1 MTGSSAKKASVNMK
15 STNKTIV
22 HPGHDGIGKRTTFGF
37 VTNDYPMLH
46 KLQNF
51 LSGVCAVIAAAAVVI
66 SGVLTVIEVFMRAVL
81 QSPLGWN
88 IGFSE
93 RYLMVAIAFFGL
105 VTAYRT
111 GSHIAVASLFGK
123 FPPVVQ
129 KLLMLL
135 AQVIIF
141 ITFLLLFLAG
151 VGATSFSISIG
162 ERVPPGMADIPW
174 ASWTW
179 RVMIPVAAFMGLIVS
194 GIDIFRELTTKW
206 DRSYTDYEPGE
217 AH

>member
-1 MTGSSAKKASVNMK
+1 MTNV
-15 STNKTIV
+15 IV

-37 VTNDYPMLH
+37 ITNDYPMLH
-46 KLQNF
+46 KLQNAI
-51 LSGVCAVIAAAAVVI
+51 SGICAIIAAAAVVI
-66 SGVLTVIEVFMRAVL
+66 SGVLTILEVFMRAVL
-81 QSPLGWN
+81 KSPLGWN

-123 FPPVVQ
+123 FSPPVQ
-129 KLLMLL
+129 KILMIVAEL
-135 AQVIIF
+135 IIAA
-141 ITFLLLFLAG
+141 TFLLLFLAG
-151 VGATSFSISIG
+151 IEATSFSISIG

-179 RVMIPVAAFMGLIVS
+179 RVMIPISALMGLIVVL
-194 GIDIFRELTTKW
+194 IDIFREVTTSWSKP
-206 DRSYTDYEPGE
+206 STDYEPGE
-217 AH
+217 GH

>member
-1 MTGSSAKKASVNMK
+1 MTNV
-15 STNKTIV
+15 IV

-37 VTNDYPMLH
+37 ITNDYPMLH
-46 KLQNF
+46 KLQNAI
-51 LSGVCAVIAAAAVVI
+51 SGICAIIAAAAVVI
-66 SGVLTVIEVFMRAVL
+66 SGVLTILEVFMRAVL
-81 QSPLGWN
+81 ISPLGWN

-123 FPPVVQ
+123 FAPPVQ
-129 KLLMLL
+129 KILMIVAEL
-135 AQVIIF
+135 IIAA
-141 ITFLLLFLAG
+141 TFLLLFLAG
-151 VGATSFSISIG
+151 IEATSFSISIG

-179 RVMIPVAAFMGLIVS
+179 RVMIPISALMGLIVVL
-194 GIDIFRELTTKW
+194 IDIFREVTTSWSKP
-206 DRSYTDYEPGE
+206 STDYEPGE
-217 AH
+217 GH

>member
-1 MTGSSAKKASVNMK
+1 MTNV
-15 STNKTIV
+15 IV

-37 VTNDYPMLH
+37 ITNDYPMLH
-46 KLQNF
+46 KLQNAI
-51 LSGVCAVIAAAAVVI
+51 SGICAIIAAAAVVI
-66 SGVLTVIEVFMRAVL
+66 SGVLTILEVFMRAVL
-81 QSPLGWN
+81 KNPLGWN

-123 FPPVVQ
+123 FAPPVQ
-129 KLLMLL
+129 KILMIVAEL
-135 AQVIIF
+135 IIAA
-141 ITFLLLFLAG
+141 TFLLLFLAG
-151 VGATSFSISIG
+151 IEATSFSISIG

-179 RVMIPVAAFMGLIVS
+179 RVMIPISALMGLIVVL
-194 GIDIFRELTTKW
+194 IDIFREVTTSWSKP
-206 DRSYTDYEPGE
+206 STDYEPGE
-217 AH
+217 GH

>member
-1 MTGSSAKKASVNMK
+1 
-15 STNKTIV
+15 
-22 HPGHDGIGKRTTFGF
+22 
-37 VTNDYPMLH
+37 
-46 KLQNF
+46 
-51 LSGVCAVIAAAAVVI
+51 
-66 SGVLTVIEVFMRAVL
+66 GVLTVIEVFMRAVL

-151 VGATSFSISIG
+151 VEATSFSISIG

-174 ASWTW
+174 
-179 RVMIPVAAFMGLIVS
+179 
-194 GIDIFRELTTKW
+194 
-206 DRSYTDYEPGE
+206 
-217 AH
+217 